1 MLFSSACSINCTAA
15 GVWKKDTSEYNK
27 IISYRQ
33 TKSKIMMKGSVALVC
48 NNRPTLDPV
57 ALQCNKLGIDG
68 WRASSRNK
76 NYRQEPIIL
85 LSSLS

>member
-1 MLFSSACSINCTAA
+1 
-15 GVWKKDTSEYNK
+15 
-27 IISYRQ
+27 
-33 TKSKIMMKGSVALVC
+33 MMEGSVALVC

-68 WRASSRNK
+68 WRASSPK

>member
-1 MLFSSACSINCTAA
+1 
-15 GVWKKDTSEYNK
+15 
-27 IISYRQ
+27 
-33 TKSKIMMKGSVALVC
+33 MMEGSVVLVC

-68 WRASSRNK
+68 WRASSPNK

>member
-1 MLFSSACSINCTAA
+1 
-15 GVWKKDTSEYNK
+15 
-27 IISYRQ
+27 
-33 TKSKIMMKGSVALVC
+33 MMKGSVALVC